1 MELFNVYPLY
11 NVTPEKGRGMMLGI
25 EFNFEVGELRKNLI
39 FKKHIFT
46 GGFNNNNLLRI
57 LPPLTISKEEVNLFI
72 NTLKDLLYE

>member
-1 MELFNVYPLY
+1 MI
-11 NVTPEKGRGMMLGI
+11 LGI

-39 FKKHIFT
+39 FKKYIFT